1 MAEGFGGVVIVHLI
15 KDAGRRD
22 PDADTVGTPNL
33 NDGLSD
39 FESETTTI
47 RNGPTVGVGSM
58 IGATTQELV
67 EKIPIGVMNL
77 HAIEA
82 SFLGEF
88 GPVDVFGNN
97 PRELGDCQST
107 RGDIIHHLFSG
118 KDLSFGSDGGG
129 CDR

>member
-1 MAEGFGGVVIVHLI
+1 MAEGFDRVVVVHLV

-39 FESETTTI
+39 FEGETATI
-47 RNGPTVGVGSM
+47 RNGPTIGVGSM

-97 PRELGDCQST
+97 PGELGGCQST

>member
-1 MAEGFGGVVIVHLI
+1 MAEGFDRIVIVHLI
-15 KDAGRRD
+15 EDAGRRD
-22 PDADTVGTPNL
+22 PDADTIGTPNL
-33 NDGLSD
+33 NDGLND
-39 FESETTTI
+39 FEGKTATI
-47 RNGPTVGVGSM
+47 GNGPTIGVGSM
-58 IGATTQELV
+58 IGATAQKLV
-67 EKIPIGVMNL
+67 EKIPIGVVNL

-97 PRELGDCQST
+97 PGELGDCQST

-118 KDLSFGSDGGG
+118 EDMPFGLDGGG

>member
-1 MAEGFGGVVIVHLI
+1 MAEGFGGVVVVHFI
-15 KDAGRRD
+15 EDAGRRD

-33 NDGLSD
+33 NDGLND

-67 EKIPIGVMNL
+67 EEIPIGVVNL

-82 SFLGEF
+82 SLLGEF

-97 PRELGDCQST
+97 SGEFGDCQGT

-118 KDLSFGSDGGG
+118 EDLSFGSDGGG